1 MTATRPGD
9 VIIIT
14 GASTGI
20 GLSAAIALA
29 ERGYRIAAG
38 VRNGADADRLRAIH
52 DRIEP
57 IIMDVTDPGTLC
69 AAATAIGIAAGLIV
83 NAGIAV
89 AGPVELI
96 DLGALERVLAVNVVG
111 AAATVQAFLPLLR
124 PHGGRVIM
132 MSSVSG
138 RMSVPVLGPYAAS
151 KHALEALSDALRLEV
166 SGQDIEVAIL
176 EPGSVTTPIW
186 GKASSAGDTMLGH
199 LDERAVE
206 RYGGF
211 IGSVRAKAHGS
222 SVNSMAPETVAR
234 VITTALEACRPRTR
248 YTIGTRVR
256 LQVMLSTLLPDR
268 WFDRIK
274 LRAMRPR

>member
-1 MTATRPGD
+1 
-9 VIIIT
+9 
-14 GASTGI
+14 
-20 GLSAAIALA
+20 
-29 ERGYRIAAG
+29 
-38 VRNGADADRLRAIH
+38 
-52 DRIEP
+52 
-57 IIMDVTDPGTLC
+57 
-69 AAATAIGIAAGLIV
+69 
-83 NAGIAV
+83 
-89 AGPVELI
+89 
-96 DLGALERVLAVNVVG
+96 
-111 AAATVQAFLPLLR
+111 
-124 PHGGRVIM
+124 M

-186 GKASSAGDTMLGH
+186 GKASSAGDTMLGD

-211 IGSVRAKAHGS
+211 IGSVRTKAHGS

-234 VITTALEACRPRTR
+234 VITTALEARRPRAR